1 MVSLRAVVGSWTDE
15 TRRHRFSSS
24 AKARARKALGSIGSP
39 FGKALLRRS
48 LTVVCYHRIVEH
60 VERGLFPEVASASPA
75 MFEQHLDMMGE
86 DHQFVTLADVVAW
99 LGGGAALP
107 SRALLL
113 TFDDGYRDNYETAF
127 PILRARGLSATFF
140 IATGHMDT
148 GELLWWDMASML
160 ISEAAATVVDLPLLG
175 TVTLPPPDERT
186 SLARRWI
193 SAAKVLP
200 NTARLEAL
208 DSLAQSV
215 SVAPPTR
222 PSVAMS
228 WDQAREMADA
238 GMTLGGHTSTHPILS
253 RMTPTDA
260 RRDIADGL
268 DRIREEVGRA
278 VVSFAYP
285 NGERG
290 DFNRVH
296 KQVLADLGVV
306 LAFSLVSGP
315 ALLSEVSADPYGVRR
330 IYVGRGDD
338 SDRLRLKLLGWSRV
352 IEMAS
357 RMRGADDGQ
366 ENT

>member
-1 MVSLRAVVGSWTDE
+1 L
-15 TRRHRFSSS
+15 
-24 AKARARKALGSIGSP
+24 
-39 FGKALLRRS
+39 GKALLRRT
-48 LTVVCYHRIVEH
+48 LTVVCYHRIVDH
-60 VERGLFPEVASASPA
+60 VERGLFPEVASASPT
-75 MFEQHLDMMGE
+75 MLEQHLDMMGE
-86 DHQFVTLADVVAW
+86 DHQFVTLEQVVAW
-99 LGGGAALP
+99 LGGGVALP

-113 TFDDGYRDNYETAF
+113 TFDDGYRDNYDTAF
-127 PILRARGLSATFF
+127 PILRTRGLSATFF

-148 GELLWWDMASML
+148 GELLWWDMASTL
-160 ISEAAATVVDLPLLG
+160 ISEATNTVVDLPLLG
-175 TVTLPPPDERT
+175 PITLPGPDERT

-193 SAAKVLP
+193 SAAKLLP

-215 SVAPPTR
+215 SVTPMPR

-238 GMTLGGHTSTHPILS
+238 GMTLGGHTSSHPILS
-253 RMTPTDA
+253 RMPPSDA

-268 DRIREEVGRA
+268 GRIREEVGRS

-290 DFNRVH
+290 DFDRVH
-296 KQVLADLGVV
+296 KQALADLGVV

-315 ALLSEVSADPYGVRR
+315 APLTEVTADPYGVRR
-330 IYVGRGDD
+330 IYVGSGDD

-352 IEMAS
+352 YEMAS
-357 RMRGADDGQ
+357 RMRGADDGR
-366 ENT
+366 EDR